1 VRHSG
6 KKEREDGYDEGI
18 LDDSLFDDTN
28 KHFVRRIQVAEVE
41 KALRRM
47 EGGEALGP
55 DGIPLRCGDVWVLE
69 Q

>member
-1 VRHSG
+1 MRHSG

-55 DGIPLRCGDVWVLE
+55 DGIPIEVW
-69 Q
+69 